1 MIIQHNLLAINANR
15 NLGVTSTNYKKST
28 EKLSS
33 GYKINRAG
41 DNAAGLAISE
51 KMRGQIRGL
60 AKSSENAEDG
70 ISLIQTAEGAMQ
82 ESQNILH
89 RMRELSVQAAN
100 DTNTTDD
107 RNQIKVEMDQL
118 RQELDHIA
126 EGTEFNTKKL
136 LNGDCSLKAK
146 DVQTRVQEYL
156 KGSWLQDS
164 VKRVQDATGLSFNGD
179 ITLKVEFASLGS
191 NTIAQMGGSW
201 LGDDF
206 TLKINSDVI
215 ANTSMGD
222 WNTSSGPKIGGI
234 LTDRVI
240 AHEVMHG
247 IMMQN
252 FSDSSTPDWFVEG
265 IAEAIQGNDR
275 TTPQTATQ
283 ARDNI
288 ATGDSYK
295 AGYYLVSYM
304 RYNATGGTFE
314 DFLADMK
321 TMSFSDAVNKYY
333 GDANAGDLY
342 NRMRNLAA
350 TDIDSFLNDAHITL
364 GDGMDDA
371 IADWDASPEVIVPNG
386 GGPMNIDNTKEN
398 MVLGNARCKI
408 TWDSPN
414 YEGKGLRIQ
423 VGANAG
429 QEVLINMGN
438 MKSKELIGA
447 DDIDVSSFQ
456 AATTSISRFDGA
468 IQKVSTYRA
477 KLGAIQNRLEHTI
490 ANLDNSAENLQASE
504 STIRDTDMADEMTR
518 YSKNSI
524 LMQAGQSML
533 AQANQ
538 ANQGVMSLL
547 Q

>member
-1 MIIQHNLLAINANR
+1 MVIQHNMSAINANR
-15 NLGVTSTNYKKST
+15 NLDLTSTNYKKST

-60 AKSSENAEDG
+60 NKSSENAEDG

-107 RNQIKVEMDQL
+107 RNQIKVEMEQL

-136 LNGDCSLKAK
+136 INGNCSLNAK

-164 VKRVQDATGLSFNGD
+164 VKRIQDATGLTFNGN
-179 ITLKVEFASLGS
+179 ITLNVKFSSLSSG
-191 NTIAQMGGSW
+191 TIAQMSGSY
-201 LGDDF
+201 LGNDF
-206 TLKINSDVI
+206 TLEINSSEI
-215 ANTSMGD
+215 NSTSMAD

-252 FSDSSTPDWFVEG
+252 FSDSNTPGWFVEG

-275 TTPQTATQ
+275 TNPQTATQ

-288 ATGDSYK
+288 ASGDSYK

-304 RYNATGGTFE
+304 RHNTNGGTFE
-314 DFLADMK
+314 DFLGDMK
-321 TMSFSDAVNKYY
+321 TMSFNDAVKKYY

-342 NRMRNLAA
+342 NRMRNFAATNIDGFLAA
-350 TDIDSFLNDAHITL
+350 AHITL
-364 GDGMDDA
+364 GDGLDDA
-371 IADWDASPEVIVPNG
+371 ITDWDAAPKEAVPNG
-386 GGPMNIDNTKEN
+386 GGPMTIESGKET
-398 MVLGNARCKI
+398 MTLGDARCKV
-408 TWDSPN
+408 TWDSTN

-429 QEVLINMGN
+429 QEILINMGN

-490 ANLDNSAENLQASE
+490 SNLDNSAENLQASE

-533 AQANQ
+533 SQANQ
-538 ANQGVMSLL
+538 STQGVMSLL